1 MSHFNRRDFLKTT
14 AEFATGAAVGA
25 ALPAATAAAQQLGF
39 KPEPGAK
46 LRVLR
51 TS

>member
-1 MSHFNRRDFLKTT
+1 MSHFNRRDFLTTT
-14 AEFATGAAVGA
+14 AGFATGAAAGSGW
-25 ALPAATAAAQQLGF
+25 PASTAAAQQLGF